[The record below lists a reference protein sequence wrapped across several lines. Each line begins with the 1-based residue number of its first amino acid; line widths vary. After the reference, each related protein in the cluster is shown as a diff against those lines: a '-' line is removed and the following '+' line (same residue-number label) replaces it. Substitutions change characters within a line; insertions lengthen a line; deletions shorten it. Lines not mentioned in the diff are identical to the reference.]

1 MLYIIGGAA
10 RSGKT
15 KIARRILDEHNIP
28 IFCLDY
34 FVSAMDR
41 GAPELGIG
49 AEDYVISKSEALWPR
64 IEPLLRNIVEVEPH
78 YLLEGDSIWPQGVAK
93 LRDEY
98 HPQIRTAYLGF
109 ADINPQQKLAE
120 IRQFSG
126 GINDKWIQSQT
137 DDYILDLCTEMIEW
151 SQFLRVECKR
161 VGLCYFEVSKNFTE
175 VLEQAYK
182 WLYKPPQI

>member
-15 KIARRILDEHNIP
+15 KIARRILDERNIS

-49 AEDYVISKSEALWPR
+49 AEDPVISKSEALWPR
-64 IEPLLRNIVEVEPH
+64 LEPMLRNIVEVEPH

-98 HPQIRTAYLGF
+98 HSQIRAVYLGY
-109 ADINPQQKLAE
+109 ADISPNQKLAE
-120 IRQFSG
+120 IGQFGG
-126 GINDKWIQSQT
+126 GINVEWIQSQT
-137 DDYILDLCTEMIEW
+137 DDYILEL
-151 SQFLRVECKR
+151 
-161 VGLCYFEVSKNFTE
+161 
-175 VLEQAYK
+175 
-182 WLYKPPQI
+182 